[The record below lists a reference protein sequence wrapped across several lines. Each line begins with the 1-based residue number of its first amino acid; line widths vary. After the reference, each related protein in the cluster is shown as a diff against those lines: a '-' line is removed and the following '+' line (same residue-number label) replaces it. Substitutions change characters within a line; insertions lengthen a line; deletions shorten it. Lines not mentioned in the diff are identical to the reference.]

1 MNDGGS
7 FELEETELPNST
19 LQAPDAHYHNKL
31 AASYNAIKQVHRF
44 RV

>member
-7 FELEETELPNST
+7 FELEETELLNTT
-19 LQAPDAHYHNKL
+19 LQAPDADYRNKL
-31 AASYNAIKQVHRF
+31 AASYCAIKQVHRF